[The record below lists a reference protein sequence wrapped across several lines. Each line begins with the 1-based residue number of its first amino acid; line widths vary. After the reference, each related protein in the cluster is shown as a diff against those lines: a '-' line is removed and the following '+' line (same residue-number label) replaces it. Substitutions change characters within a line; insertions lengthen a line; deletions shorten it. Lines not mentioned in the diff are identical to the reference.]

1 MKPHN
6 PRFPSN
12 NSNTNN
18 HGATAADGT
27 GLAPSVHLEKGGDFK
42 LTMWIPAE
50 LGGKVIGVKGIII
63 SNLIHETQCRFIKA
77 LQPVGDSLWVAVV
90 MMGEPERCLS
100 AYNAIAKLVF
110 NEVDDIVLEFPHNRK
125 KYGFLSGQQ
134 GFQIIK
140 RISAETQVGTLCW
153 YSIPHHL
160 AVIAIRHNH
169 TPQSSL

>member
-1 MKPHN
+1 MKAHN
-6 PRFPSN
+6 PRFPV
-12 NSNTNN
+12 NSNTSNN
-18 HGATAADGT
+18 APTAADGT
-27 GLAPSVHLEKGGDFK
+27 GMVAHAVHLEKGGDFK

-63 SNLIHETQCRFIKA
+63 SNLTHETQCRFIKA

-90 MMGEPERCLS
+90 MMGEPERCLA

-140 RISAETQVGTLCW
+140 RISAETQV
-153 YSIPHHL
+153 
-160 AVIAIRHNH
+160 
-169 TPQSSL
+169 